1 MAQLLGS
8 QGVSRPQERHPE
20 NPGHDQVTISFHSI
34 LIPYI
39 HLQVSTADSQFPTGE
54 NHDGEAAGRCRGHY
68 VRNFQKR
75 AKKTAEK
82 DKKELEKK
90 FGKEKA
96 KEMMNAKLKDIIH
109 KRQEEVKEE
118 YYEPPEDYDKEPED
132 ATVVDDVFG
141 YLDDVED
148 KSGQAGPNILKDL
161 PKKKAKKGEVM
172 IPVPTAPEDLEDLSE
187 FSFKKFAVAFFQG
200 QVTHQYSR
208 RPLRQPLLH
217 LNTPA
222 DRTAA
227 IALWKTIL
235 RYLGNM
241 HK

>member
-1 MAQLLGS
+1 M
-8 QGVSRPQERHPE
+8 VR
-20 NPGHDQVTISFHSI
+20 
-34 LIPYI
+34 
-39 HLQVSTADSQFPTGE
+39 LQA
-54 NHDGEAAGRCRGHY
+54 RCRGHY

-96 KEMMNAKLKDIIH
+96 KEMMAAKLKDIIH

-172 IPVPTAPEDLEDLSE
+172 MPVPTAPEDLEDLSE
-187 FSFKKFAVAFFQG
+187 FSFKKFATAFFQG

-217 LNTPA
+217 LSTPA

-235 RYLGNM
+235 RYLLTCF
-241 HK
+241 

>member
-1 MAQLLGS
+1 MG
-8 QGVSRPQERHPE
+8 R
-20 NPGHDQVTISFHSI
+20 
-34 LIPYI
+34 
-39 HLQVSTADSQFPTGE
+39 LQA
-54 NHDGEAAGRCRGHY
+54 RCRGHY

-75 AKKTAEK
+75 AKKAAEK

-148 KSGQAGPNILKDL
+148 KSGQTGPNILKDL

-172 IPVPTAPEDLEDLSE
+172 MPVPTVPEDLEDLSE
-187 FSFKKFAVAFFQG
+187 FSFKKFATAFFQG
-200 QVTHQYSR
+200 QVTGVYIPHYINILALMNIHPCHYIYR
-208 RPLRQPLLH
+208 YTPLPG
-217 LNTPA
+217 
-222 DRTAA
+222 D
-227 IALWKTIL
+227 
-235 RYLGNM
+235 Y
-241 HK
+241 

>member
-1 MAQLLGS
+1 MG
-8 QGVSRPQERHPE
+8 R
-20 NPGHDQVTISFHSI
+20 
-34 LIPYI
+34 
-39 HLQVSTADSQFPTGE
+39 LQA
-54 NHDGEAAGRCRGHY
+54 RCRGHY

-172 IPVPTAPEDLEDLSE
+172 MPVPTAPEDLEDLSE
-187 FSFKKFAVAFFQG
+187 FSFKKFAAAFFQG

-217 LNTPA
+217 LATPA

-235 RYLGNM
+235 RCQT
-241 HK
+241 

>member
-1 MAQLLGS
+1 MG
-8 QGVSRPQERHPE
+8 R
-20 NPGHDQVTISFHSI
+20 
-34 LIPYI
+34 
-39 HLQVSTADSQFPTGE
+39 LQA
-54 NHDGEAAGRCRGHY
+54 RCRGHY

-75 AKKTAEK
+75 AKKAAEK

-172 IPVPTAPEDLEDLSE
+172 MPVPIAPEDLEDLSE
-187 FSFKKFAVAFFQG
+187 FSFKKFAAAFFQG
-200 QVTHQYSR
+200 QVTGVYIISIFW
-208 RPLRQPLLH
+208 H
-217 LNTPA
+217 L
-222 DRTAA
+222 
-227 IALWKTIL
+227 
-235 RYLGNM
+235 
-241 HK
+241 